1 MIYCDWSLLPVREAD
16 GRVGG
21 LILSL
26 VDVTEHRRAREEIQ
40 RLNRE
45 LEERIASRT
54 AELETVTREL
64 ERFRERVKG

>member
-1 MIYCDWSLLPVREAD
+1 M
-16 GRVGG
+16 GG

-54 AELETVTREL
+54 AELEAVTREL
-64 ERFRERVKG
+64 ERYRSASGMKAERQGPIPVR